1 MIGDMDPCMKFVQ
14 DTAVMRLTL
23 KEHYDMLEIK
33 QVRIHPD
40 TLSDIIHSEYVK
52 SYLTL
57 TKPEL
62 KVEDQLSRIAG
73 FDVRDDLKVPKGEYY
88 YVVKRND

>member
-23 KEHYDMLEIK
+23 KENYDMLEIK
-33 QVRIHPD
+33 QVRVHPD
-40 TLSDIIHSEYVK
+40 TIAYIIGSSDMLKFMVSDVKEEDKLSKIVGFQVK
-52 SYLTL
+52 
-57 TKPEL
+57 
-62 KVEDQLSRIAG
+62 
-73 FDVRDDLKVPKGEYY
+73 DDDTVPKGEYY